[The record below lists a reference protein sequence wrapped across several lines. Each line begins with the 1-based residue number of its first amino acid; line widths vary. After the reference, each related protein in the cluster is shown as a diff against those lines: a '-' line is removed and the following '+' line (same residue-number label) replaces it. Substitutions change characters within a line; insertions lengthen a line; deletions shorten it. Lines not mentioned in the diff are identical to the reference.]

1 MKKVLAAL
9 LIVIVT
15 ALPAWAEDE
24 KKVESKCP
32 KTLLVENCLSC
43 HVVSGGKFVLRE
55 TAPDAH
61 LAYPISKMRIA
72 DGTGYYRLEIID
84 SDLVKSFFDYLDLHK
99 IKKAEIEVHSPG
111 GPLFEG
117 QRIVGLIRG
126 WQAKGGAVKT
136 VLHAKAF
143 SGGFFVFVAGS
154 PRLVDEHAEL
164 MWHEIQSYEGFGF
177 KISTPS
183 DKEDDARIFRHL
195 QDVLHEYLAT
205 RCKLTKEEIDAK
217 VNKRQEWWMSGKQAV
232 GYGFADGFI
241 GKQ

>member
-1 MKKVLAAL
+1 VKRIFAAMIVVLFL
-9 LIVIVT
+9 
-15 ALPAWAEDE
+15 ALPVWAEE
-24 KKVESKCP
+24 KKKIEAQCP
-32 KTLLVENCLSC
+32 KTLLIENCLNC
-43 HVVSGGKFVLRE
+43 HVVSDGKFVLRE

-61 LAYPISKMRIA
+61 LTYPVSYMKIL
-72 DGTGYYRLEIID
+72 DGVGYYRLTAID
-84 SDLVKSFFDYLDLHK
+84 SDYVKSLFDYLDLHG

-126 WQAKGGAVKT
+126 WQAKGGTVKT
-136 VLHAKAF
+136 ILHAKAF

-177 KISTPS
+177 KVSTPS

-205 RCKLTKEEIDAK
+205 RCKLTKQEIDAK

-232 GYGFADGFI
+232 EFGLADGFI
-241 GKQ
+241 GK